1 MFVRHFAICAALL
14 VATPATAADTIAPT
28 SLPISSQNA
37 PAPIRRVSLT
47 DSGQADSA
55 TANVADAAT
64 QVDDAQEVVV
74 HMELLKISL
83 TKLHELGIDFA
94 YSPSDSGGRNR
105 DVSSEAAN
113 TTEPRSMP
121 VGAQFQSAQFGIID
135 HNQVFLEFLKYLQQ
149 NNLAKVL
156 AAPNMAVVCGRPAS
170 LSIGGEIPIPS
181 AKGGSSAGEFQK
193 YGTEVKLLAS
203 TLQHDKIRLDVQLR
217 VRELDDAH
225 SVTLSGTSVPA
236 FTVRECCSSF
246 DMSFGQT
253 AVLAGLIENRTE
265 SISTGAGVKEEPL
278 ETKMLLAV
286 TPERVPSAARK

>member
-1 MFVRHFAICAALL
+1 MFARQFAICAALL
-14 VATPATAADTIAPT
+14 VATPATAEDTISPTCLPMPSQIAPT
-28 SLPISSQNA
+28 
-37 PAPIRRVSLT
+37 PIRPVSLT
-47 DSGQADSA
+47 ESVQVDSA

-64 QVDDAQEVVV
+64 QGDDAQEVLV
-74 HMELLKISL
+74 HMQLLKISL
-83 TKLHELGIDFA
+83 TKLHELGVDFA
-94 YSPSDSGGRNR
+94 YSPRDSGGRNR

-113 TTEPRSMP
+113 TTEPRPMP
-121 VGAQFQSAQFGIID
+121 ADAQVQSAQFGIID

-156 AAPNMAVVCGRPAS
+156 AAPNMAVVCGRSAS
-170 LSIGGEIPIPS
+170 LSIGGEFPIPS
-181 AKGGSSAGEFQK
+181 AKGSGSAVEFQK
-193 YGTEVKLLAS
+193 YGTEVKILAS
-203 TLQHDKIRLDVQLR
+203 ALEHDKIRLDVHLR

-225 SVTLSGTSVPA
+225 SVILSGTRVPA

-253 AVLAGLIENRTE
+253 AVLAGLIENHTE

-286 TPERVPSAARK
+286 TPEKVPSLARK